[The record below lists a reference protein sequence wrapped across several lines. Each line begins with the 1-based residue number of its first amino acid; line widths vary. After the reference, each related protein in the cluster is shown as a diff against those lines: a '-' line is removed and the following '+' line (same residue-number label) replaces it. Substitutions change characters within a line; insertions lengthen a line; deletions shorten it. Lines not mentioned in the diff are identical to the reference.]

1 MLPQTLIDC
10 YNLESYD
17 SRFQNILLSRFG
29 IFQDSQGLVPAIVDN
44 GGPFYGCF
52 CDDCLPVIMKDIK
65 RKKMKSQFNSS
76 PAGRSERSI
85 DELIGGDDDMDIEN
99 ESVDAENDDSL
110 DVDGREEMEYE
121 YTDRP
126 PMYAIANG
134 NFIGHLPDRFQDLSR
149 SEEATISLMII
160 CIYLSTIVSSHM
172 TVINTQPY
180 IIKNPDPVLRS
191 IPASTAGSVRVAMV
205 GAFTEEK
212 TARVSIKF
220 HKSIYHTFWNHV
232 L

>member
-65 RKKMKSQFNSS
+65 RKKRKSQFNSS

-85 DELIGGDDDMDIEN
+85 DELIGGDDDMDI
-99 ESVDAENDDSL
+99 D
-110 DVDGREEMEYE
+110 

-172 TVINTQPY
+172 TVINSHHY